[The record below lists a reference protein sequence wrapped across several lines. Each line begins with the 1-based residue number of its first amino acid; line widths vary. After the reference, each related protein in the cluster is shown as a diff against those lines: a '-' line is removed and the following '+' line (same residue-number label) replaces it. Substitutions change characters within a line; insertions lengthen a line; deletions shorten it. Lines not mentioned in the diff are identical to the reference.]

1 MGVVGESMTTF
12 SDLVAAP
19 RLGQDDWTLQ
29 LAGVI
34 VTWQLAEDEAL
45 ALTPPAFAEV
55 HASYLTVLRYLNLAG
70 DDIVAGLDTFDVERL
85 NRAATNLEL
94 ANAELVTTQSLI
106 DGLRAERGI
115 E

>member
-1 MGVVGESMTTF
+1 
-12 SDLVAAP
+12 
-19 RLGQDDWTLQ
+19 
-29 LAGVI
+29 
-34 VTWQLAEDEAL
+34 
-45 ALTPPAFAEV
+45 
-55 HASYLTVLRYLNLAG
+55 
-70 DDIVAGLDTFDVERL
+70 L